1 MNAVVQTDKS
11 ELAPVNQADTHI
23 QALAK
28 LAAGGASLEVME
40 QMKGLVEW
48 DEARRAKAEFNKAFS
63 EAKAKFN
70 PAKKTGYNA
79 HLKSH
84 YSTLLDY
91 DEATREALGQHGL
104 SWRHV
109 PRSLPGEITSITCI
123 LAHKGGHSEEATM
136 EAPSYSMTNNA
147 VNKLQSVGIV
157 ATYLKRMTLA
167 SLLGLV
173 SDAEFDND
181 GDGGE
186 TGETLS
192 EKQIMDMQT
201 LQEDVGA
208 DKAKLF
214 AYLTTKCKKEIK
226 AFKDI
231 PAIHFKSAMQALESQ
246 RKKK

>member
-1 MNAVVQTDKS
+1 MNAIVKPENQQM
-11 ELAPVNQADTHI
+11 APVNESDSHI

-63 EAKAKFN
+63 EAKAKFK
-70 PAKKTGYNA
+70 PAKKTGYNK
-79 HLKSH
+79 HLTSH

-109 PRSLPGEITSITCI
+109 PKSLPGEITSITCI
-123 LAHKGGHSEEATM
+123 LAHKSGHSEEATM

-157 ATYLKRMTLA
+157 AMYLKRMTLA

-181 GDGGE
+181 GNGGE
-186 TGETLS
+186 QAQNVTE
-192 EKQIMDMQT
+192 EQAAN
-201 LQEDVGA
+201 LQALLEEV
-208 DKAKLF
+208 KANKDGF
-214 AYLTTKCKKEIK
+214 FKYLTTKCKKEIK

-231 PAIHFKSAMQALESQ
+231 PAAHYQSAVKALENQ
-246 RKKK
+246 RKK

>member
-1 MNAVVQTDKS
+1 MNAIVKQESS
-11 ELAPVNQADTHI
+11 ELTEGDTHVI
-23 QALAK
+23 ALAK
-28 LAAGGASLEVME
+28 LAAGGASIEVIDK
-40 QMKGLVEW
+40 MKGLVEW

-70 PAKKTGYNA
+70 PAKKTGYNT

-91 DEATREALGQHGL
+91 DEATREALGQSGL

-109 PRSLPGEITSITCI
+109 PKSLPGEITSITCI

-181 GDGGE
+181 GNGGE
-186 TGETLS
+186 QAQLITE
-192 EKQIMDMQT
+192 EQQINMQS
-201 LQEDVGA
+201 LQEEIGA
-208 DKAKLF
+208 DKTKF
-214 AYLTTKCKKEIK
+214 FTFLTTKCKRDIK

-231 PAIHFKSAMQALESQ
+231 PAVHFKSAMLALENQ